1 MTVPRL
7 HAPLG
12 SFGRLAIAA
21 LGATALVGCGAPSI
35 RRFPL
40 KAPMTRDTDLEPVRI
55 ACRPDP
61 DGKPDKNGVKA
72 AACLPEAYESPFA
85 WDGANQMIF
94 RPVARFFAV
103 RPGGEAVNVNALDE
117 VPDSAWF
124 TNRIGKRPMTPE
136 ELARG
141 YCDDKVL
148 DPSAADGS
156 WLIDQGKPNGANPG
170 FRLKVDGVG
179 KFMMKADPPDQPE
192 RASGATAIAARL
204 YYAMGWWAPCDSVVY
219 FRKDVLKLSPG
230 LKVTDNSGITKDFDD
245 QALVKVLSGASKRGE
260 LTRMTAS
267 RWLPGRTIGPFTYD
281 GRRVDDPNDVV
292 EHEDRR
298 DLRGARVIAA
308 WLNHFDSRE
317 QNSMDTWM
325 AANEK
330 EPTSSPG
337 HVRHWY
343 IDLGDCFGSEWEWD
357 ALSRRLGHAYYLDF
371 NYMAEDFVTFG
382 LLERPWDR
390 AVRRPPYGYFTAKDF
405 DPEAWRGGYPNP
417 AFGRMTE
424 HDAAWAARIMARI
437 RDEHVSAAVKVA
449 DYSNKDDEAWLTRT
463 LITRRDAILARWLSK
478 LSPVGELG
486 VRGKTRV
493 CGADLARVSGVFGE
507 SAFRY
512 EARVFAGADLSDRGA
527 AKVTA
532 AADGEVCVEL
542 PHLAVAAGTRDDSP
556 ARYVVVDLRNGQSKY
571 PLFVHLYDLG
581 PEKGFQLVG
590 AERPESSKPPRG

>member
-1 MTVPRL
+1 MRPR
-7 HAPLG
+7 
-12 SFGRLAIAA
+12 AA
-21 LGATALVGCGAPSI
+21 LTLARLVALSAGLAALSGCGGPAI

-40 KAPMTRDTDLEPVRI
+40 KAPMTRDTDLDPVRV

-61 DGKPDKNGVKA
+61 DAKPDKNGVKA

-85 WDGANQMIF
+85 WDGANQMVF
-94 RPVARFFAV
+94 RPISRFFAV
-103 RPGGEAVNVNALDE
+103 RPGGEAINVNALDE

-124 TNRIGKRPMTPE
+124 TNRIGRRPMTPE
-136 ELARG
+136 EVARG

-148 DPSAADGS
+148 DPSAADGT

-219 FRKDVLKLSPG
+219 FRKSILKLSPG
-230 LKVTDNSGITKDFDD
+230 LKVTDNSGITRDFDEA
-245 QALVKVLSGASKRGE
+245 ALTKVLAGASKRGE

-267 RWLPGRTIGPFTYD
+267 KWLPGRTIGPFTYD
-281 GRRVDDPNDVV
+281 GRREDDPADVID
-292 EHEDRR
+292 HEDRR

-325 AANEK
+325 PVNEK
-330 EPTSSPG
+330 EATSSPG

-357 ALSRRLGHAYYLDF
+357 PLSRRLGHAYYLDF
-371 NYMAEDFVTFG
+371 NYMAEDFVTLG
-382 LLERPWDR
+382 ILERPWDR
-390 AVRRPPYGYFTAKDF
+390 ASRRPPFGYFTAKGF

-424 HDAAWAARIMARI
+424 HDAAWAARIMARL
-437 RDEHVSAAVKVA
+437 RDEHVAAAVKVA
-449 DYSNKDDEAWLTRT
+449 DYSNPDDEAF
-463 LITRRDAILARWLSK
+463 LIRSLIERRDAVLKRYLAR
-478 LSPVGELG
+478 LSPVGELSM
-486 VRGKTRV
+486 RGKSTL
-493 CGADLARVSGVFGE
+493 CGTDLSRHSGVFGE
-507 SAFRY
+507 DRFRY
-512 EARVFAGADLSDRGA
+512 EARVYGGDTLADRGA
-527 AKVTA
+527 AKVSA
-532 AADGEVCVEL
+532 RPDGELCVEL
-542 PHLAVAAGTRDDSP
+542 THLGVPPQVKDDSP
-556 ARYVVVDLRNGQSKY
+556 NRYVVVDVDNGQARY
-571 PLFVHLYDLG
+571 PLRAHLYDLG
-581 PEKGFQLVG
+581 EGKGFVLVG
-590 AERPESSKPPRG
+590 AERPESKRPPRAD